1 MNQSVV
7 RNFWQQNAAHLPERF
22 AGKPKRFMVG
32 FAKSQSGGGNLTKSR
47 GTVGWVGQE
56 PDGLASRFAH
66 RVNCPSWCALGLL
79 GSER

>member
-1 MNQSVV
+1 
-7 RNFWQQNAAHLPERF
+7 
-22 AGKPKRFMVG
+22 
-32 FAKSQSGGGNLTKSR
+32 LTKSR